1 MAEIRAE
8 SREEDLCTL
17 YIGEQI
23 AISDLTRA
31 EAEAMLAVYERVIHR
46 KACATARS

>member
-1 MAEIRAE
+1 MAEIRTE

-31 EAEAMLAVYERVIHR
+31 EAMLAAYERVMHR
-46 KACATARS
+46 KACAAARS